1 METTL
6 YPTNQV
12 PKEIQ
17 SHYDKKSWDSGNY
30 VYWGITSI
38 LLGLF
43 ILEFFILKSIW
54 HTTLLFKS
62 ILIGLAFIMYHL
74 LKKHS
79 PTPNVL
85 VLIYVS
91 LFSVYCITIIH
102 IEVGFIVTLY
112 FAILTLVISVTNYLM
127 LWESK
132 FSIIEILVVC
142 FIFLTFQW
150 LNQFTNLWEVMALGG
165 YVFFLFII
173 LTSFIPDARKR
184 NYLLNIDRD
193 LKKNNIINNLNIKVN
208 ELQVQMEEIQQLN
221 KIDRE
226 KEKILR
232 HDLKNKISNIIG
244 LSQLIDGQEAEED
257 QMYIQLLRDV
267 STDLLKYAD
276 SLYSKNEEKL
286 KSPLNINLELLNI
299 YAAFRKSKNEMKAKL
314 EKKGIE
320 LILPESDPQTYIEAD
335 LLIINNILENI
346 LNYLIDWSNIQSKII
361 VSFVESQPNLKV
373 QIEAPST
380 QVSPE
385 KLNNIFMPIE
395 NFEFTSSFAKPKGL
409 GLQIAKS
416 MTEKLGGYFKYQ
428 TNLNGGVTFKLEF
441 KSPEKSA
448 S

>member
-1 METTL
+1 
-6 YPTNQV
+6 
-12 PKEIQ
+12 
-17 SHYDKKSWDSGNY
+17 
-30 VYWGITSI
+30 
-38 LLGLF
+38 
-43 ILEFFILKSIW
+43 
-54 HTTLLFKS
+54 
-62 ILIGLAFIMYHL
+62 
-74 LKKHS
+74 
-79 PTPNVL
+79 
-85 VLIYVS
+85 
-91 LFSVYCITIIH
+91 
-102 IEVGFIVTLY
+102 
-112 FAILTLVISVTNYLM
+112 
-127 LWESK
+127 
-132 FSIIEILVVC
+132 
-142 FIFLTFQW
+142 
-150 LNQFTNLWEVMALGG
+150 MALGG